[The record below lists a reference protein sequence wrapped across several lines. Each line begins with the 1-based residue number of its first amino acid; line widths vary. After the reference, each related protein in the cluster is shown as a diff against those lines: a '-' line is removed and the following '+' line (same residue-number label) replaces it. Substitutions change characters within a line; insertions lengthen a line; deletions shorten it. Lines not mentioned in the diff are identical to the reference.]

1 MNRVILAIVLLC
13 IVFSGSVFAQS
24 RGFGLGVI
32 LGEPTGINFKHWT
45 GGKTALVGA
54 AAWAFGRENSFHLHL
69 DWTFHNFRLI
79 KAERHVL
86 PFYYGFGIRFKD
98 EHRNRIGIRFPLG
111 IIYMFDEAPVDIF
124 FEIVPIFDLTPKTE
138 VSFNGGIGARYY
150 F

>member
-1 MNRVILAIVLLC
+1 MKKVTLIVFLLC
-13 IVFSGSVFAQS
+13 VVLCGPGFSQS

-45 GGKTALVGA
+45 GGNTALVGA
-54 AAWAFGRENSFHLHL
+54 AAWAFGREDSFHLHL

-86 PFYYGFGIRFKD
+86 PFYYGFGFRYKD
-98 EHRNRIGIRFPLG
+98 EYKNRFGIRFPLG
-111 IIYMFDEAPVDIF
+111 IIYMFDDAPVDIF
-124 FEIVPIFDLTPKTE
+124 LEIVPIFDLAPKTE